1 MSRIVGIIPARFAST
16 RFPGKMLASIAGKS
30 MLQRVWER
38 CTLAG
43 LDEVVV
49 ATDHQDIADHAHN
62 FGAKVLMTSPNH
74 PSGTDRC
81 AEALILLPE
90 LYDYVINI
98 QGDEPFIDPI
108 QIKALAGVLDGNTEI
123 ATLIKVADSLEEI
136 QNSDRVKVVLSKT
149 KEALYF
155 SRSPIPYIRNLPY
168 EDWLKH
174 SFYLHIGMYAYRSDI
189 LKNIAELKP
198 GTLEMIESL
207 EQLRWLENGFK
218 IKTVISDSDS
228 ICVDRPQ
235 DLVKAE
241 AYALKWSL

>member
-49 ATDHQDIADHAHN
+49 ATDHQDIADHAHK

-81 AEALILLPE
+81 AEALTLLPE
-90 LYDYVINI
+90 QYDYVINI
-98 QGDEPFIDPI
+98 QGDEPFIDPM

-136 QNSDRVKVVLSKT
+136 QNSDRVKVVLSKSN
-149 KEALYF
+149 EALYF
-155 SRSPIPYIRNLPY
+155 SRSPIPYVRNLPH

-174 SFYLHIGMYAYRSDI
+174 TFYLHIGMYAYRSDI

-207 EQLRWLENGFK
+207 EQLRWLENGFR
-218 IKTVISDSDS
+218 IKTVVSDSDA